1 MVIFSF
7 HSLHLA
13 LTDINDLLLQTV
25 LEVENADVN
34 IIQGLEITVT

>member
-1 MVIFSF
+1 MIIFSF

-13 LTDINDLLLQTV
+13 FIDINDLLLQTM

-34 IIQGLEITVT
+34 ITQGLEITVT